1 MNRIHYKSLSVLM
14 VALSLSISLAS
25 CRNNTVEA
33 PTTGSPTDNLTLSPN
48 GSSNQ
53 TEAAPSPAASP
64 EGTSTPVPGSDSAEG
79 TPAAGQ
85 STPMV
90 MVTVYKAD
98 DQCVNFEPQQVQVAG
113 DRPLEGAVG
122 KVLENQGS
130 GDFDLSGYRVSIDP
144 NTRVATVDLRMNPN
158 SERKLV
164 SLSACE
170 QFALFGS
177 LRETLLSNPDWNISD
192 VRFTERGE
200 EIVL

>member
-1 MNRIHYKSLSVLM
+1 MNRINYKSLSALM
-14 VALSLSISLAS
+14 VALSLCISLAS
-25 CRNNTVEA
+25 CRNNTAEV
-33 PTTGSPTDNLTLSPN
+33 PSSGSPTDNLTLAPN
-48 GSSNQ
+48 GSRSASPSPN
-53 TEAAPSPAASP
+53 ASPGASPAASP
-64 EGTSTPVPGSDSAEG
+64 GSPEGTA
-79 TPAAGQ
+79 AAGQ
-85 STPMV
+85 SASPVT
-90 MVTVYKAD
+90 VTVYKSD
-98 DQCVNFEPQQVQVAG
+98 EQCVNFEPQQVQVAG
-113 DRPLEGAVG
+113 DRPIEGAVG

-130 GDFDLSGYRVSIDP
+130 GDFDLSGYRVSVDP

-177 LRETLLSNPDWNISD
+177 LRETLMKNPDWNISD

>member
-1 MNRIHYKSLSVLM
+1 MNRINYKSLSALM
-14 VALSLSISLAS
+14 VALSLCISLAS
-25 CRNNTVEA
+25 CRNNTAET
-33 PTTGSPTDNLTLSPN
+33 PRTGSPTDNLTLAPN
-48 GSSNQ
+48 GSRSASPSPNALGS
-53 TEAAPSPAASP
+53 AASPAASP
-64 EGTSTPVPGSDSAEG
+64 GSSSE
-79 TPAAGQ
+79 TPATGQ
-85 STPMV
+85 STNSANSV
-90 MVTVYKAD
+90 TVTVYKSD

-130 GDFDLSGYRVSIDP
+130 GDFDLSGYRVTVDP

-158 SERKLV
+158 SQRKLV

-177 LRETLLSNPDWNISD
+177 LRETLVKNPDWNITD

-200 EIVL
+200 EIAL

>member
-14 VALSLSISLAS
+14 VVLSLSISLAS
-25 CRNNTVEA
+25 CRTNTADA

-48 GSSNQ
+48 GSQ
-53 TEAAPSPAASP
+53 AGSPTAAASP
-64 EGTSTPVPGSDSAEG
+64 DGTPIDVPSPEPAEG
-79 TPAAGQ
+79 TPATGQ
-85 STPMV
+85 SAN
-90 MVTVYKAD
+90 MVTVTVYQAD
-98 DQCVNFEPQQVQVAG
+98 DQCVNFEPQQVQVSG
-113 DRPLEGAVG
+113 DRPMEGAVG

-170 QFALFGS
+170 QFALFGG
-177 LRETLLSNPDWNISD
+177 LRETLVSNPDWNISE

>member
-1 MNRIHYKSLSVLM
+1 MNRINYKSLSALM
-14 VALSLSISLAS
+14 VALSLCISLAS
-25 CRNNTVEA
+25 CRNNTAET
-33 PTTGSPTDNLTLSPN
+33 PRTGSPTDNLTLAPN
-48 GSSNQ
+48 GSRSASPSPNAPGS
-53 TEAAPSPAASP
+53 AASPAASP
-64 EGTSTPVPGSDSAEG
+64 GSSSE
-79 TPAAGQ
+79 TPATGQ
-85 STPMV
+85 STNSANSV
-90 MVTVYKAD
+90 TVTVYKSD

-130 GDFDLSGYRVSIDP
+130 GDFDLSGYRVTVDP

-158 SERKLV
+158 SQRKLV

-177 LRETLLSNPDWNISD
+177 LRETLVKNPDWNITD

-200 EIVL
+200 EIAL

>member
-1 MNRIHYKSLSVLM
+1 MNRINYKSLSALM
-14 VALSLSISLAS
+14 VALSLCISLAS
-25 CRNNTVEA
+25 CRNNTAEV
-33 PTTGSPTDNLTLSPN
+33 PSSGSPTDNLTLAPN
-48 GSSNQ
+48 GSRNAS
-53 TEAAPSPAASP
+53 PSPNASP
-64 EGTSTPVPGSDSAEG
+64 GATSPTASPGSAAG
-79 TPAAGQ
+79 TAAAGQ
-85 STPMV
+85 STNAANTV
-90 MVTVYKAD
+90 TVTVYKSD

-113 DRPLEGAVG
+113 DRPMEGAVG

-130 GDFDLSGYRVSIDP
+130 GDFDLSGYRISVDP

-158 SERKLV
+158 STRKLV

-177 LRETLLSNPDWNISD
+177 LRETLMKNPDWNISE